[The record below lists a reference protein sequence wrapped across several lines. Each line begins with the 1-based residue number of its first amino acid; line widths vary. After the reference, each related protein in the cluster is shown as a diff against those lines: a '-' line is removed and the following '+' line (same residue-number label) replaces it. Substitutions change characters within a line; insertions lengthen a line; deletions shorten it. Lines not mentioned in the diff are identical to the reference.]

1 MIRRRAKRYGS
12 RRSSKRGRRL
22 LATRITLDLAQGPRA
37 GVLHRP
43 VMNPP
48 DENPNP
54 GKEAAKEAKPSRAA
68 EVRRTIEEYA
78 NNLREIIK
86 KLRGRL
92 N

>member
-1 MIRRRAKRYGS
+1 LIRLAIFAMVARRILQRAW
-12 RRSSKRGRRL
+12 
-22 LATRITLDLAQGPRA
+22 PRA
-37 GVLHRP
+37 GDLHRP

-48 DENPNP
+48 DEKPNP

-78 NNLREIIK
+78 NNLREIIR

>member
-1 MIRRRAKRYGS
+1 LLDALGDLREWWHGGS
-12 RRSSKRGRRL
+12 
-22 LATRITLDLAQGPRA
+22 LATRITLDLAQRPRA

-43 VMNPP
+43 DPP
-48 DENPNP
+48 DEKPHP

>member
-1 MIRRRAKRYGS
+1 MEAGVARA
-12 RRSSKRGRRL
+12 GRRL
-22 LATRITLDLAQGPRA
+22 LATRITLDLARRPRA
-37 GVLHRP
+37 GVLHGP

-48 DENPNP
+48 DEMPNP

>member
-1 MIRRRAKRYGS
+1 
-12 RRSSKRGRRL
+12 
-22 LATRITLDLAQGPRA
+22 
-37 GVLHRP
+37 
-43 VMNPP
+43 MNPP
-48 DENPNP
+48 DEPNP
-54 GKEAAKEAKPSRAA
+54 GKEATKEAKPSRAV